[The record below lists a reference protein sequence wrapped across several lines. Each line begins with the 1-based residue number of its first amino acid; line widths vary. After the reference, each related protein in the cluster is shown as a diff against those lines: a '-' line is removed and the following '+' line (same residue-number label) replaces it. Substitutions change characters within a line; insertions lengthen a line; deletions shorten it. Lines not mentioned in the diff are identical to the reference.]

1 MASRWYFLDQS
12 ESEYL
17 SSSGWE
23 GTNPSGPAADARRSS
38 AVGALTEELYT
49 TDTDAHTSEYP
60 SALSRAGSSSS
71 SSMLSEDENQDGSP
85 TPRPSTDK
93 TEHEIVPHTLTV
105 KRCRQDADTEI
116 ADLRNIVIHIANEAF
131 EDTTR
136 LATGE
141 PERLGLRSSTT
152 ERLALWP
159 LPPRCVP
166 RLRSFVDLN
175 DADVESPLLD
185 SENNG
190 VPYLCG
196 STEPSRDLSLPI
208 NHGEE
213 ALDGELQVLA
223 NEVWYSE
230 WLRECKVQNRPSSPA
245 VGSSDS
251 HQICPPLGQLHKQLL
266 RKETA
271 DMMQQVLRM
280 LAHVRTIHLEGKQ
293 FKRRPALSDWESV
306 LNAAAICKVPDSVL
320 ANARRR
326 LERLYQPGIRKEVP
340 RKRKRP
346 RRHMDVHDQLED
358 VESEA
363 RRQTNDDEQ
372 IREGEEE
379 PAKDVR
385 VRRKGVRGPIR
396 PPGHALFSN
405 PVLSWAEFRQIK
417 TPRVHIKPVIKK
429 EKEIQLSEEFVN
441 SSEDED
447 DDGGTGVPEVK

>member
-1 MASRWYFLDQS
+1 
-12 ESEYL
+12 
-17 SSSGWE
+17 
-23 GTNPSGPAADARRSS
+23 
-38 AVGALTEELYT
+38 
-49 TDTDAHTSEYP
+49 
-60 SALSRAGSSSS
+60 
-71 SSMLSEDENQDGSP
+71 MLSEDENQGASP
-85 TPRPSTDK
+85 TPGPSADK
-93 TEHEIVPHTLTV
+93 TELEILPHTLTA
-105 KRCRQDADTEI
+105 KRRRQAADTEV
-116 ADLRNIVIHIANEAF
+116 ADFRNIVISIANEAF

-166 RLRSFVDLN
+166 RLRSFVDF
-175 DADVESPLLD
+175 DDVDIESPPFD

-190 VPYLCG
+190 LPNLFQSNGIQHG
-196 STEPSRDLSLPI
+196 STEPSNLAHQI
-208 NHGEE
+208 NNGEE

-223 NEVWYSE
+223 NELWYSE
-230 WLRECKVQNRPSSPA
+230 WLRECKVQNRSSSP
-245 VGSSDS
+245 VSSSSDG
-251 HQICPPLGQLHKQLL
+251 HPVCPRLGQLHKQLL

-271 DMMQQVLRM
+271 GMILQVLRM
-280 LAHVRTIHLEGKQ
+280 VAQVRAVNLEGKQ

-326 LERLYQPGIRKEVP
+326 LERLYQPKIRKVP
-340 RKRKRP
+340 RKR
-346 RRHMDVHDQLED
+346 RRTHKCLDVHDQLD
-358 VESEA
+358 VLESEEKL
-363 RRQTNDDEQ
+363 QTNNDEH

-379 PAKDVR
+379 PGNDVR
-385 VRRKGVRGPIR
+385 IRRKGIRGPLP

-417 TPRVHIKPVIKK
+417 TPRVHVRPVIKK

-447 DDGGTGVPEVK
+447 DDGGTGMPEVKSEPV